1 MHGRRVGLAGIALAA
16 FLFLGQE
23 VAAQNGTLTGRVTD
37 VETGQPLV
45 AAQIQVLG
53 GGQSTGGLT
62 DNSGVYRMQL
72 PAGNYSIVVTS
83 VGHQTARFGPI
94 RVNAGSATTYDI
106 ELTSMALALN
116 EVIVS
121 VGRTPEKQVDAP
133 ATTHLIGLTEIAE
146 RPAVTPVDHLRSTPG
161 VDIITSGVQSSNVVI
176 RGFNN
181 IFSGALHALTDNR
194 IAGVPSLRVN
204 LLHWAPTTNEDIERI
219 EVVLG
224 PGSALYGPNT
234 ANGVLHIMTKSPL
247 DYQGTTVTMGYG
259 EQNVFQGTFR
269 TAFLLGEDFG
279 FKLSGSYLQGDEWE
293 YTDPTEAAAQA
304 SAAAD
309 PAACLANKAIRGLSA
324 IGQEACGRVGTRDFD
339 IERYGVEARADY
351 RFAEDGTFV
360 ATYGRTKGSGV
371 ELTGLGAAQV
381 TDWVYDFFQA
391 RLRKGRFFT
400 QAYLNRSDAGGTW
413 LLRDGVPLVD
423 QSSLMVAQ
431 IQHGFGLADG
441 RQDFTYG
448 FDYFGTRPDTK
459 GTINGSW
466 EDVDDMDEWGIYVQ
480 SKTELSDK
488 LDLIFAG
495 RMDDHSLLD
504 EKVFSPRAALVIK
517 PSESQSFRL
526 TYNRA
531 FSTPSSLNFF
541 LDISGG
547 AAPAPLGPLGYTTRA
562 YGTGPNGYS
571 FQNADGSLHGMRSPF
586 NPAQFGGSGQRLPAN
601 AATMWQL
608 AVGVLAAQAAVDP
621 NLAPLAPLL
630 PLLGSLSP
638 SDSDI
643 AIMLLDINTF
653 EVSPLAGSTIADVPG
668 IQESYTETFEVGWQ
682 SIIDDKVRVS
692 ADVYYMKKNNFV
704 SPLLVQTPMLL
715 LNGQDIASFVTVP
728 IVTALTQQFIAGGLD
743 PATALAQATAT
754 AAGVIPVLAAGMAGI
769 PLGVATSE
777 SLDGVG
783 GSDIIVTYRNVGDVS
798 FWGADF
804 AFSWLVNSEWTLNG
818 TYSHVSDDYF
828 EIEDGTPIALNA
840 PKDKYSAS
848 AVYRNVT
855 SGFNA
860 EARVRYTS
868 QFPAESAGFVGTR
881 CLPGG
886 GTGGLFEE
894 DCVDK
899 ATILDLNLG
908 YRVPRSA
915 ATLQLSINNVLNKE
929 YRSFVG
935 VPNIGRFAMVRVKYD
950 LF

>member
-1 MHGRRVGLAGIALAA
+1 MHGRLVALAGIALAA

-23 VAAQNGTLTGRVTD
+23 VSAQNGTLTGRVTD
-37 VETGQPLV
+37 VETGQPIV

-53 GGQSTGGLT
+53 GGQNTGGLT

-72 PAGNYSIVVTS
+72 PVGSYSIVVTS
-83 VGHQTARFGPI
+83 VGHQTARFDGI
-94 RVNAGSATTYDI
+94 RVSAGSATTYDVQ
-106 ELTSMALALN
+106 LTSMALLLN

-133 ATTHLIGLTEIAE
+133 ATTHLIGLREIAE
-146 RPAVTPVDHLRSTPG
+146 RPAVTIADHLRSSPG
-161 VDIITSGVQSSNVVI
+161 VDIITSGVQSTNVVI

-194 IAGVPSLRVN
+194 LAGVPSLRVN

-247 DYQGTTVTMGYG
+247 DYQGTTVSMGYG
-259 EQNVFQGTFR
+259 EQSVFHGSFR

-279 FKLSGSYLQGDEWE
+279 FKLSGQYLRGDEWV
-293 YTDPTEAAAQA
+293 YIDPTEQDALE

-309 PAACLANKAIRGLSA
+309 PAACLANKAIRGMPTA
-324 IGQEACGRVGTRDFD
+324 VGQLACARVGNRDFD
-339 IERYGVEARADY
+339 IERYGFEARADY

-360 ATYGRTKGSGV
+360 ATYGQTNASGI
-371 ELTGLGAAQV
+371 ELTGLGAGQ
-381 TDWVYDFFQA
+381 TENWIYEFFQA

-400 QAYLNRSDAGGTW
+400 QAYLNTSDAGGSW

-423 QSSLMVAQ
+423 NSSLMAAQ

-459 GTINGSW
+459 GTINGAW

-495 RMDDHSLLD
+495 RIDDHSLLD

-547 AAPAPLGPLGYTTRA
+547 AAPAPLGPMGYTTRA

-586 NPAQFGGSGQRLPAN
+586 NPAQFGGAGQRLPAD

-621 NLAPLAPLL
+621 SLAPLAPLL
-630 PLLGSLSP
+630 PLLQNLSP
-638 SDSDI
+638 TDSDI

-653 EVSPLAGSTIADVPG
+653 QQSPLVGSTLADVPG
-668 IQESYTETFEVGWQ
+668 IQESYTETYEVGWQ
-682 SIIDDKVRVS
+682 SIIDDRVRIS

-704 SPLLVQTPMLL
+704 SPLLVQTPMLM
-715 LNGQDIASFVTVP
+715 LNGQDIGGFIGPTVVP
-728 IVTALTQQFIAGGLD
+728 AVMAQLMALGLD
-743 PATALAQATAT
+743 AATAQAQALEVVTQIAT
-754 AAGVIPVLAAGMAGI
+754 AMALI

-783 GSDIIVTYRNVGDVS
+783 GADIIVTYRNVGDVS

-848 AVYRNVT
+848 VVYRDVV

-899 ATILDLNLG
+899 ATILDVNFG
-908 YRVPRSA
+908 YKVPHSA
-915 ATLQLSINNVLNKE
+915 ATLQLSINNLLNKE